1 MKIAGLAVLLVL
13 ALQVIAAGSEFYVAR
28 NGSDSNTGAVD
39 RPFATLARAQKA
51 VRNLK
56 KAGLPA
62 GGVTVWLRGGDYPL
76 SDTFALTSED
86 SGDKGSPVVYR
97 ACPGEAVRLTG
108 GTEVTGLAPVRDPKI
123 LDRLDPAAR
132 GHVLQVDLKA
142 HGVTDFGKL
151 TPRGFGQPT
160 QPAALELYFKG
171 EPMTLARWPNDAWAN
186 IADVPAG
193 GGKFT
198 YDGDRPKR
206 WAANDD
212 IWLHGYW
219 NYPWAESYVRV
230 ASIDANARE
239 ITTAQPHGVYG
250 YAQGR
255 RYYAFNILEELDQP
269 GEWYLDRKTG
279 ILYFWPPKPIRKGDL
294 YATVLE
300 KPLVS
305 MQDAS
310 YVTLRGLAFEYA
322 RGIALVMAGG
332 GSNRIAGCSFRNIG
346 NTAVVIGG
354 GTDNGL
360 VGCNIAGTGD
370 AAVVLQGGDRMT
382 LTPAGNFV
390 ENCSI
395 SDFSRWVRTYQPGVL
410 IGGVGNRI
418 SHNRIFDAP
427 HSAIILGG
435 NDHIIEFN
443 EIFRVCRETGD
454 AGAFYMGRDWTQRGN
469 VVRFNYFHDLLKTE
483 GLQGYSEV
491 IAVYLDD
498 WSSGTR
504 VYGNVCVKAA
514 QGVHLGGGRDNVIE
528 NNVFADCVLAIHIDA
543 RGLGWAKSYFDG
555 RDNTLFDR
563 LKAVNGTQPPYST
576 RYLPLATLLTDEP
589 VLPKG
594 NSVVHN
600 ICTGGKWLEI
610 GSDFDH
616 RILDIRD
623 NLVDTDPQFVDA
635 PKGDWRLKPTSPAFK
650 LGFNRIP
657 FDRIGNY
664 KDEYRSR

>member
-1 MKIAGLAVLLVL
+1 MRIEVLAVGLVL
-13 ALQVIAAGSEFYVAR
+13 ALQVMAAGSEFYVAGG
-28 NGSDSNTGAVD
+28 GSDSNAGAKE
-39 RPFATLARAQKA
+39 RPFATLARAREA
-51 VRNLK
+51 VRSLK
-56 KAGLPA
+56 KTGLPA
-62 GGVTVWLRGGDYPL
+62 GGVTVWLRGGTYPL
-76 SDTFALTSED
+76 SGTFELTRED
-86 SGDKGSPVVYR
+86 SGEKGSPVVYR
-97 ACPGEAVRLTG
+97 ACPGEAVRLIG
-108 GTEVTGLAPVRDPKI
+108 GTEVTGFAPVRDSKT

-151 TPRGFGQPT
+151 APRGFGQGSH
-160 QPAALELYFKG
+160 PAALELYFKG
-171 EPMTLARWPNDAWAN
+171 EPMTLARWPNDAWSA

-193 GGKFT
+193 GGKFN

-206 WAANDD
+206 WAADDD
-212 IWLHGYW
+212 IWVHGYW
-219 NYPWAESYVRV
+219 NYPWAESYVKV
-230 ASIDANARE
+230 ASIDTNARG
-239 ITTAQPHGVYG
+239 ITTAEPHGVYG
-250 YAQGR
+250 YAKGR

-279 ILYFWPPKPIRKGDL
+279 ILYFWPPKPIGKGDV
-294 YATVLE
+294 YATMLE

-310 YVTLRGLAFEYA
+310 HVTLRGLAFEYA
-322 RGIALVMAGG
+322 RGTALVMAGG
-332 GSNRIAGCSFRNIG
+332 ASNRIAACSFRNIG

-360 VGCNIAGTGD
+360 VGCDIAGTGD
-370 AAVVLQGGDRMT
+370 GAITLQGGDRMT

-469 VVRFNYFHDLLKTE
+469 VVRFNYFHDLAKTE

-491 IAVYLDD
+491 ISVYLDD

-504 VYGNVCVKAA
+504 VYGNVCVKAG
-514 QGVHLGGGRDNVIE
+514 QGVHLGGGRDNALE
-528 NNVFADCVLAIHIDA
+528 NNVFVGCVSAIHIDA
-543 RGLGWAKSYFDG
+543 RGLGWAKKYFDG
-555 RDNTLFDR
+555 SNNTLFDR

-576 RYLPLATLLTDEP
+576 RYPPLATLLTDEP

-610 GSDFDH
+610 TNDFDH
-616 RILDIRD
+616 GILDIRD

-635 PKGDWRLKPTSPAFK
+635 AKGDWQLKPTSPAWK
-650 LGFNRIP
+650 LGFKRIP
-657 FDRIGNY
+657 FERIGNY
-664 KDEYRSR
+664 RDEDRGR